1 MIIIKY
7 LIDFQQYY
15 NISDI
20 IFFNESPEWLKCSKD
35 FFFSVD
41 DIFNLS
47 NSSIKFPSS
56 TGEVLSELSEC
67 MLCMFVFF
75 DILIFSFNLFTL
87 DTIFDKELVCP
98 AVWWWWWVWGGDEGD
113 MGLTPYCCRYSQESE
128 RPVPY
133 FTKQSVLLSRS
144 KNIANVLMPMHI
156 SIVVKFLEYLNWVQW
171 RWCVHWRSKFEKPVT
186 FSVDRTVF
194 WIFRFSARRIFNR
207 NKFFPLQAT

>member
-1 MIIIKY
+1 M
-7 LIDFQQYY
+7 Y

-67 MLCMFVFF
+67 MFCMFVFF

-87 DTIFDKELVCP
+87 DTIFDKEFACP
-98 AVWWWWWVWGGDEGD
+98 VEWWWWWWAWGWDDGDE
-113 MGLTPYCCRYSQESE
+113 MGFTPYCWRYSHESD
-128 RPVPY
+128 RPVPC
-133 FTKQSVLLSRS
+133 FIQFFVIPKTINLLLTY
-144 KNIANVLMPMHI
+144 KH
-156 SIVVKFLEYLNWVQW
+156 
-171 RWCVHWRSKFEKPVT
+171 
-186 FSVDRTVF
+186 
-194 WIFRFSARRIFNR
+194 
-207 NKFFPLQAT
+207 